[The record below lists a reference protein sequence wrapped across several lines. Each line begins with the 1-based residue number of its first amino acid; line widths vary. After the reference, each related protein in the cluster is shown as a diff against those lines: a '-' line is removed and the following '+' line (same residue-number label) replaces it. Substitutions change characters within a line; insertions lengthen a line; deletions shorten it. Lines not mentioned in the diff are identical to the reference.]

1 MIGALFPKYR
11 LNKLLIA
18 LKISKSSYFYQL
30 NAMKQ
35 SDKYSDLRIYI
46 KNIFEENYNSYG
58 YRRIHATLKQLDITI
73 SEKVIR
79 RLMKEGQLVV
89 TSNRRKK

>member
-1 MIGALFPKYR
+1 M
-11 LNKLLIA
+11 ND
-18 LKISKSSYFYQL
+18 
-30 NAMKQ
+30 MKQ
-35 SDKYSDLRIYI
+35 SDKYSSLRIYI

-79 RLMKEGQLVV
+79 RLMKEDQLVV
-89 TSNRRKK
+89 ISNRREKYSSYKEEISPV